1 MKSLEIIGK
10 ELGAR
15 ASEYSMFVNRIGNLT
30 LFGSVLNITASN
42 YPFLENKKNMSNLSS
57 C

>member
-1 MKSLEIIGK
+1 PGT
-10 ELGAR
+10 R

-30 LFGSVLNITASN
+30 LFGSELNITASN

>member
-1 MKSLEIIGK
+1 LEIIGK
-10 ELGAR
+10 ELGTR

-30 LFGSVLNITASN
+30 LFGSELNITASN